1 MQAPPAGS
9 NSSSSTS
16 RPFDRLDFI
25 LLGILVLAAI
35 PRLYLGATQFVEYDG
50 YWHIFAAQQDRWR
63 NFVWDCRNLA
73 HPPLYYL
80 LLRWTLWLGTSHL
93 AYRAIP
99 LVAGLGSVVVLG
111 RIASKAMR
119 STLTPPLVALAYAL
133 ALPAIIVACEV
144 RAYMLCSCLLLIAYT
159 FFLDTIGT
167 EEPSASVRPR
177 VYFAVS
183 AALACLTEYYAVF
196 FLAAV
201 FGISM
206 LLTVFR
212 RREPL
217 LKAWAREAAT
227 FAPAGAA
234 MVWLYFV
241 QFSKQV
247 VVQAHLLPFYYD
259 PKGEESRGQFLLRTL
274 QRTFDLFSPW
284 PAPSRSAFLAI
295 AGGLLLAVCGT
306 LWVVRRVGEPKNLA
320 AGVTVLIT
328 VAVLAQLMVASVLRL
343 YPFGGFLRQQF
354 VLFPLLILCAF
365 FLPDRLATAI
375 PRGAA
380 YALAGVLALAIAAVG
395 YSNFKAYPKVAEK
408 LMTARM
414 RRFDRQF
421 PAPEAVYLDQYNVI
435 AFFLHHDDWKWK
447 FLGRMTT
454 VPGVDIYR
462 VSRGT
467 RQMLVFRDKG
477 RWIANCLDP
486 AFDHSVAE
494 CLRSRPLHAITVF
507 RLDHDEEPWER
518 DALKVNR
525 QSIAQVATSQGLCVD
540 ELLIHNHDVFEE
552 LHDGECT
559 AALPR

>member
-1 MQAPPAGS
+1 MQAPPAPT
-9 NSSSSTS
+9 SSSSTK
-16 RPFDRLDFI
+16 RRFERLDLI

-63 NFVWDCRNLA
+63 NFVWDVRNLA

-99 LVAGLGSVVVLG
+99 LLAALGSVVAIG

-119 STLTPPLVALAYAL
+119 SALTPPLVALAYAL
-133 ALPAIIVACEV
+133 ALPGIIVACEV
-144 RAYMLCSCLLLIAYT
+144 RAYMLCSFLLLIAYT
-159 FFLDTIGT
+159 FFLDAIQAAD
-167 EEPSASVRPR
+167 PSASVRPR
-177 VYFAVS
+177 VFFAAS

-201 FGISM
+201 FGIGM

-217 LKAWAREAAT
+217 LNAWAREGAT

-234 MVWLYFV
+234 IVWLYFV

-247 VVQAHLLPFYYD
+247 VVQGHLLPFYYD
-259 PKGEESRGQFLLRTL
+259 PKGQETRGRFLLRNL
-274 QRTFDLFSPW
+274 QGAFDLFSPW

-306 LWVVRRVGEPKNLA
+306 LWLLRRVGEPKNLA
-320 AGVTVLIT
+320 AAATVVTTILI
-328 VAVLAQLMVASVLRL
+328 LAQLMVASVIRV

-354 VLFPLLILCAF
+354 VLFPFLILCAF
-365 FLPDRLATAI
+365 FLPDRLAAAI
-375 PRGAA
+375 PRGASW
-380 YALAGVLALAIAAVG
+380 ALAGVLALAIAAVG
-395 YSNFKAYPKVAEK
+395 YSSFKAYPKVTEK
-408 LMTARM
+408 LMTEQTQ
-414 RRFDRQF
+414 RFDRQF
-421 PAPEAVYLDQYNVI
+421 PAPEAVYLDQYNVV
-435 AFFLHHDDWKWK
+435 AFFLHHDNWKWK

-462 VSRGT
+462 VSRGD
-467 RQMLVFRDKG
+467 RQLLVFRDKG
-477 RWIANCLDP
+477 RWLANCLDP
-486 AFDHSVAE
+486 AFYQSVEE

-507 RLDHDEEPWER
+507 RLDQDEEPWDTEG
-518 DALKVNR
+518 LKVYR
-525 QSIAQVATSQGLCVD
+525 QSIGQVAASQGLCVD
-540 ELLIHNHDVFEE
+540 ELRIHSRDVYEE
-552 LHDGECT
+552 LRAGGCT
-559 AALPR
+559 AAPPR